1 MKILVFSSLN
11 VDYDY
16 HMDHIARPKET
27 IVADSF
33 VLAAGG
39 KGLNSSIAIAKTGEH
54 VYLAGVL
61 GTGAELLEKTL
72 LENNVDISL
81 LDRQNVPNGHA
92 IIQIDKNGENSIFI
106 YGGSNACITKEYV
119 DKVIAQFD
127 EGDLIVMQNEINNQ
141 DYIMQ
146 KAHEKGMKLLLNPSP
161 CNDSLKE
168 QPLELVDYFFINEVE
183 GEILS
188 GCPEP
193 EDILENMKLKY
204 PRANIVLTLGSTGA
218 YYYDGTNKVFCPARK
233 VKAVDTVGAGDTF
246 MGYFAYALSKGMTP
260 AECMEIATKASS
272 ITVQRYGAAAAVPT
286 LDEVNALD

>member
-27 IVADSF
+27 LVADSF

-54 VYLAGVL
+54 VYLAGVM

-106 YGGSNACITKEYV
+106 YGGSNTCITKEYV

-146 KAHEKGMKLLLNPSP
+146 KAHEKGLKILLNPSP
-161 CNDSLKE
+161 CNDSLND

-188 GCPEP
+188 GSPDPEK
-193 EDILENMKLKY
+193 ILKNMKAKY
-204 PRANIVLTLGSTGA
+204 PRSNIILTLGSTGA
-218 YYYDGTNKVFCPARK
+218 FYYDGTDKVFCPARK

-246 MGYFAYALSKGMTP
+246 MGYFTYALSKGMTP
-260 AECMEIATKASS
+260 EECMKIATKASS
-272 ITVQRYGAAAAVPT
+272 ITVQRPGAAASIPT
-286 LDEVNALD
+286 IEEVNALD